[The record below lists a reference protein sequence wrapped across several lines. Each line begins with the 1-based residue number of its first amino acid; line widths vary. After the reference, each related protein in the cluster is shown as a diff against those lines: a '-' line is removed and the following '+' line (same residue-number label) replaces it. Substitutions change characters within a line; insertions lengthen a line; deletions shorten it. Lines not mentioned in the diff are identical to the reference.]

1 MRRQKFN
8 IFLLFIFFWM
18 KPNLTYTTFLPTRLR
33 QTISPI
39 SAFPWAQSGDP
50 YFFNKFEQQAPE
62 RLLNLGISNEF
73 YQNPKTPST
82 LLPPDVEP
90 QSHLSVH
97 LPADDLIVC
106 FCQLLLKSLSDKFVG
121 ELRLL

>member
-1 MRRQKFN
+1 MLGSVCWNFRTCILYLIYAYAKK
-8 IFLLFIFFWM
+8 
-18 KPNLTYTTFLPTRLR
+18 KPTETDNQSHQCY
-33 QTISPI
+33 
-39 SAFPWAQSGDP
+39 PWAQSGDP

-97 LPADDLIVC
+97 PRVDDLIGR
-106 FCQLLLKSLSDKFVG
+106 FCQLRGLASLSDKFMG
-121 ELRLL
+121 ELQLL